1 MSETLADASLV
12 ESIDAFFAGR
22 VSPELAAEVERTGAV
37 PPEVWNEL
45 EGLGFTRV
53 GISEESGGS
62 GGSLLDA
69 VAILISAG
77 GHAAPLPLA
86 ETYAAAWLLEQA
98 GLEIPSGPL
107 TFVASTHFD
116 TLACQSDSARGTA
129 HRVPWG
135 RCASA
140 AVVVAEDPDGWRVTA
155 LDPSCSTVS
164 PGADLAGVPCD
175 SLTFDGPGVLGSGLV
190 ARAEDPR
197 WRLGLARTAQM
208 AGALNGILALTVRYT
223 GEREQFG
230 RPIRAFQAVQEHIV
244 TIAEAAEITT
254 MSVWRAALTSQERP
268 SSFEIAAAKL
278 VATESALTS
287 VRAAH
292 QAHGAI
298 GMTRE
303 YPLHLYTRRLHAWRQ
318 ELGTELALAD
328 CLGRAVR
335 HSGSITRAVADDD
348 HDVVV
353 TWPTT

>member
-1 MSETLADASLV
+1 VSARLADATLV
-12 ESIDAFFAGR
+12 ESIDALFARR
-22 VSPELAAEVERTGAV
+22 VSPELAAEVERTGALPV
-37 PPEVWNEL
+37 DLWNEL
-45 EGLGFTRV
+45 ESLGFTLV

-69 VAILISAG
+69 LSIAIASGA
-77 GHAAPLPLA
+77 HAAPLPLA

-107 TFVASTHFD
+107 TFVAGTTAD
-116 TLACQSDSARGTA
+116 TLDCQADRAHGTV

-135 RCASA
+135 RSASA
-140 AVVVAEDPDGWRVTA
+140 VVVVAEHPEGWRVTA
-155 LDPSCSTVS
+155 LDPAQATLT
-164 PGADLAGVPCD
+164 PGADLAGTPSD
-175 SLTFDGPGVLGSGLV
+175 SLTFEADGVIGSGLV
-190 ARAEDPR
+190 SRAEDPR
-197 WRLGLARTAQM
+197 WRLTLVRTAQM
-208 AGALNGILALTVRYT
+208 AGALSGVLRLTVRYT

-230 RPIRAFQAVQEHIV
+230 RPLRAFQAVQEHIV

-254 MSVWRAALTSQERP
+254 MSVWRAALASQERP

-278 VATESALTS
+278 VATESALAS

-318 ELGTELALAD
+318 ELGTELALAGA
-328 CLGRAVR
+328 LGRAVR
-335 HSGSITRAVADDD
+335 ESGSITTPVADVD
-348 HDVVV
+348 HDVEVP
-353 TWPTT
+353 WPTT